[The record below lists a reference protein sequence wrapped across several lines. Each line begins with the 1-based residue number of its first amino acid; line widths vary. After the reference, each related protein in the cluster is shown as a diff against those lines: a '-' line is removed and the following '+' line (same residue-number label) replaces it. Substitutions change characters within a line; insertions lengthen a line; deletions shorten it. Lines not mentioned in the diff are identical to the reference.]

1 MLLPPPRVPPATI
14 RSPRS
19 HAQLCVQSVSR
30 ILSSGVQQCT
40 EWVAVIVQK
49 IVSSGAMLTLAHEGV
64 KTTPLGCLRPSAAGT
79 GCSVELVNGD
89 IRAGWVAGPELPL
102 ATTVTND

>member
-1 MLLPPPRVPPATI
+1 M
-14 RSPRS
+14 
-19 HAQLCVQSVSR
+19 
-30 ILSSGVQQCT
+30 QQCT
-40 EWVAVIVQK
+40 EWVAVIGAEDRV
-49 IVSSGAMLTLAHEGV
+49 VGAMLTLAHEGI

-89 IRAGWVAGPELPL
+89 IRASWVAGPELPL